1 MGDSSSDGSLL
12 ARISSGRL
20 ELFKVKDAFSPLPKS
35 EKQKRPLLHPTAK
48 QPERALKSDT
58 NREKTKN
65 RNIQKQSVSDLQ
77 KRETLKIQSREITNK
92 DTLDTAPTKLKVP
105 REKPSSQSKAK
116 AKAQEALQAE
126 LLERVDRAS
135 ILPLLKTSTSG
146 FPEKSRALVWTKLLQ
161 LPRNKKQHKKLLQA
175 NPSLSSLQAVLGACW
190 PELQALPSLPL
201 LIKPLSELFTGHPT
215 TGFECAAVLLKDY
228 LLVGL
233 SVSSAMPEEVF
244 QVNPFYNLH
253 LKATFNATL
262 FLLPLSLL
270 FHYHAVS
277 EKYPNQ

>member
-1 MGDSSSDGSLL
+1 MNDS
-12 ARISSGRL
+12 
-20 ELFKVKDAFSPLPKS
+20 
-35 EKQKRPLLHPTAK
+35 
-48 QPERALKSDT
+48 
-58 NREKTKN
+58 
-65 RNIQKQSVSDLQ
+65 Q
-77 KRETLKIQSREITNK
+77 KRETLKTQSREITNK
-92 DTLDTAPTKLKVP
+92 DTLDTAPTKVS

-135 ILPLLKTSTSG
+135 LLPLLKTSISG

-161 LPRNKKQHKKLLQA
+161 LPRNKKKHKKLLQA
-175 NPSLSSLQAVLGACW
+175 NPCLSSLQDVLGACW

-201 LIKPLSELFTGHPT
+201 FIKPLSELFTGHPT
-215 TGFECAAVLLKDY
+215 TGFECSAVLLKDY

-233 SVSSAMPEEVF
+233 SVSSGMPEEVF